1 MNSISVLKETIDK
14 QNTNFYELRDNN
26 AIRSVIF
33 NNTKCPVKSNGEVVI
48 KYDVDNLLTD
58 NDVCKLKKA
67 VHTNSGFNK
76 VNEMPVNPSDGDIVI
91 YIGESIDNYIQNHA
105 YQYSSSSWIDLTS
118 DGFIAEPEEGVL
130 YATKEENGLYS
141 LISKIDGIIVKLSH
155 SEYEFETEDIDFN
168 TIVDNDDIAINKK
181 MFTSWNSLYDFLNE
195 KDKTG
200 KYINFK
206 TVNIK
211 IGNEN
216 ISEKNAYVYISKSHP
231 SRNKYAIILTSNDNK
246 NVISAYN
253 INKIIEINIVE
264 NKEIK
269 EEYYA
274 TTEELFTNI
283 LLQQYNEFSDVEKS
297 SVNQH
302 ARRLYDPRME
312 VMYE

>member
-1 MNSISVLKETIDK
+1 MNSISVLKETINDK
-14 QNTNFYELRDNN
+14 NTNFYELRDNN

-48 KYDVDNLLTD
+48 NYDIDNLLAD

-67 VHTNSGFNK
+67 IHTNSGFNK

-91 YIGESIDNYIQNHA
+91 YIGESINNYIQNHT
-105 YQYSSSSWIDLTS
+105 YQYSSSNWIDLTS

-141 LISKIDGIIVKLSH
+141 LISKIDGTIVKLSH

-168 TIVDNDDIAINKK
+168 TIVDNDDIDINKK

-195 KDKTG
+195 KDTNNNFV
-200 KYINFK
+200 NFK
-206 TVNIK
+206 KINIK
-211 IGNEN
+211 IDDNT
-216 ISEKNAYVYISKSHP
+216 SEKDAYVYISKSHP
-231 SRNKYAIILTSNDNK
+231 SRDKYAIILTDNNNK
-246 NVISAYN
+246 NIISAYN
-253 INKIIEINIVE
+253 IKSSTESYI
-264 NKEIK
+264 
-269 EEYYA
+269 A
-274 TTEELFTNI
+274 TEELFTNI
-283 LLQQYNEFSDVEKS
+283 LLQQYDEFSDTEKS

>member
-48 KYDVDNLLTD
+48 NYDVDNLLAD

-76 VNEMPVNPSDGDIVI
+76 VNEIPANPSDGDIVI
-91 YIGESIDNYIQNHA
+91 YIGESTVNYIQNHA
-105 YQYSSSSWIDLTS
+105 YQYSSSNWIDLTS

-141 LISKIDGIIVKLSH
+141 LISKIDGTIVKLSH

-195 KDKTG
+195 KDETG

-231 SRNKYAIILTSNDNK
+231 SRNKYAIILTNNDNK

-274 TTEELFTNI
+274 TTEELFANI
-283 LLQQYNEFSDVEKS
+283 LLQQYDEFSDAEKTIM
-297 SVNQH
+297 NQH

>member
-1 MNSISVLKETIDK
+1 
-14 QNTNFYELRDNN
+14 
-26 AIRSVIF
+26 
-33 NNTKCPVKSNGEVVI
+33 
-48 KYDVDNLLTD
+48 
-58 NDVCKLKKA
+58 
-67 VHTNSGFNK
+67 
-76 VNEMPVNPSDGDIVI
+76 
-91 YIGESIDNYIQNHA
+91 
-105 YQYSSSSWIDLTS
+105 
-118 DGFIAEPEEGVL
+118 
-130 YATKEENGLYS
+130 
-141 LISKIDGIIVKLSH
+141 
-155 SEYEFETEDIDFN
+155 
-168 TIVDNDDIAINKK
+168 
-181 MFTSWNSLYDFLNE
+181 MFTCWNSLYDFLNE
-195 KDKTG
+195 KDETG

-231 SRNKYAIILTSNDNK
+231 SRNKYAIILTNNDNK

-283 LLQQYNEFSDVEKS
+283 LLQQYDEFSDVEKS

>member
-1 MNSISVLKETIDK
+1 MNSISVLKETINK

-48 KYDVDNLLTD
+48 NYNVDNLLAD

-67 VHTNSGFNK
+67 IHTNSGFNK

-91 YIGESIDNYIQNHA
+91 YIGENTENYIQNHA
-105 YQYSSSSWIDLTS
+105 YLYSSSSWIDLTS

-141 LISKIDGIIVKLSH
+141 LISKIDGTIVKLSH

-181 MFTSWNSLYDFLNE
+181 MFTSWNSLYNFLNE
-195 KDKTG
+195 KDTNNNFV
-200 KYINFK
+200 NFK
-206 TVNIK
+206 KINIK
-211 IGNEN
+211 IDDNTNE
-216 ISEKNAYVYISKSHP
+216 KDAYVYISKSHP
-231 SRNKYAIILTSNDNK
+231 SRDKYAIIISGINNNNNNK
-246 NVISAYN
+246 NIISAYN
-253 INKIIEINIVE
+253 IKSGTESYI
-264 NKEIK
+264 
-269 EEYYA
+269 A
-274 TTEELFTNI
+274 TEELFTNI
-283 LLQQYNEFSDVEKS
+283 LLQQYDEFSDAEKP
-297 SVNQH
+297 SVNQN